1 MVLFRPF
8 CKVMN
13 KEKLAATASAIVSSG
28 KGILAADESTPTMGK
43 RLALIGQENTEANRR
58 DFRQAL
64 FETDGME
71 MFISGVILFEETLE
85 QKTEEGTRLS
95 EILESKGVIPGIKV
109 DKGAH
114 PMENSS
120 SEKLTKGLDGLYDRC
135 VNYHSL
141 GARFAKWRA
150 VITIGEGIPTDDC
163 IRGNAS
169 ALAKYAKAC
178 QDAELV
184 PIVEPEVLMDGDHTI
199 ETCYEV
205 SEKTFN
211 TVFEELEN
219 EGVYL
224 PGILLK
230 PNMVISGKDC
240 PVQGDMNTV
249 AERTV
254 KCLKASVPEDVPGI
268 VFLSGGQSETEATE
282 HLNAMN
288 AMGDCPW
295 ALSFSYGRALQ
306 QSALRAW
313 GGDNA
318 NLETTYATFY
328 HRAEMNSKACNGEY
342 SPELEI

>member
-1 MVLFRPF
+1 
-8 CKVMN
+8 MN
-13 KEKLAATASAIVSSG
+13 KEKLAATASAIVASG

-64 FETDGME
+64 FDTDGME
-71 MFISGVILFEETLE
+71 HFISGVILFEETLE
-85 QKTEEGTRLS
+85 QKTEDGRRLS
-95 EILESKGVIPGIKV
+95 EILESKGVFPGIKV

-114 PMENSS
+114 PMENSP
-120 SEKLTKGLDGLYDRC
+120 SEKLTKGLDGLYERC
-135 VNYHSL
+135 VEYYSQ

-150 VITIGEGIPTDDC
+150 VITIGDGIPTDGC
-163 IRGNAS
+163 IHANAS

-178 QDAELV
+178 QDAQLV

-199 ETCYEV
+199 ETCYEI
-205 SEKTFN
+205 SEKTFK

-230 PNMVISGKDC
+230 PNMVVSGTEC
-240 PVQGDMNTV
+240 STLGDMIAV
-249 AERTV
+249 AELTV
-254 KCLKASVPEDVPGI
+254 KCLKASVPEEVPGI
-268 VFLSGGQSETEATE
+268 VFLSGGQSEMEATE

-288 AMGDCPW
+288 NMGSYPW

-306 QSALRAW
+306 QSALHAW
-313 GGDNA
+313 NGDNA

-328 HRAEMNSKACNGEY
+328 HRAEMNSKACLGDY

>member
-1 MVLFRPF
+1 
-8 CKVMN
+8 
-13 KEKLAATASAIVSSG
+13 
-28 KGILAADESTPTMGK
+28 
-43 RLALIGQENTEANRR
+43 
-58 DFRQAL
+58 
-64 FETDGME
+64 ME
-71 MFISGVILFEETLE
+71 
-85 QKTEEGTRLS
+85 
-95 EILESKGVIPGIKV
+95 
-109 DKGAH
+109 
-114 PMENSS
+114 SS
-120 SEKLTKGLDGLYDRC
+120 SAEKLTKGLDGLYERC
-135 VNYHSL
+135 VTYHSL

-150 VITIGEGIPTDDC
+150 VITIGEDIPTEAC
-163 IRGNAS
+163 IQGNAS

-205 SEKTFN
+205 SEKTFKA
-211 TVFEELEN
+211 VFEELEN
-219 EGVYL
+219 EGAYL

-240 PVQGDMNTV
+240 PVQGDMNAV
-249 AERTV
+249 AEMTV
-254 KCLKASVPEDVPGI
+254 KCLKASVPGEVPGI

-288 AMGDCPW
+288 AMGEYPW

-306 QSALRAW
+306 QSALHVW
-313 GGDNA
+313 NGNNA

-328 HRAEMNSKACNGEY
+328 HRAEMNSKACHGEY

>member
-1 MVLFRPF
+1 
-8 CKVMN
+8 MN
-13 KEKLAATASAIVSSG
+13 KEKLAATASAIVVSG

-43 RLALIGQENTEANRR
+43 RLSLIGQENTEANRR

-71 MFISGVILFEETLE
+71 HFISGVILFEETLE
-85 QKTEEGTRLS
+85 QKTEDGRRLTD
-95 EILESKGVIPGIKV
+95 ILESKGVIPGIKV

-114 PMENSS
+114 PMKSS
-120 SEKLTKGLDGLYDRC
+120 PSEKLTRGLNGLYERC
-135 VNYHSL
+135 VTYNSL

-184 PIVEPEVLMDGDHTI
+184 PIVEPEVLMDGGHTI
-199 ETCYEV
+199 ETCYEA
-205 SEKTFN
+205 SEKTFK
-211 TVFEELEN
+211 TVFEELKN
-219 EGVYL
+219 EGAYL

-240 PVQGDMNTV
+240 PVQGDMDAV
-249 AERTV
+249 AEMTV
-254 KCLKASVPEDVPGI
+254 KCLKASVPEEVPGI

-288 AMGDCPW
+288 AMGECPW

-306 QSALRAW
+306 QSALHAW
-313 GGDNA
+313 NGNNA

-328 HRAEMNSKACNGEY
+328 HRAEMNSKACHGEY

>member
-1 MVLFRPF
+1 
-8 CKVMN
+8 MN
-13 KEKLAATASAIVSSG
+13 KETLASTARAIVSSG

-43 RLALIGQENTEANRR
+43 RLSLIGQENTEANRR

-114 PMENSS
+114 PMENSP
-120 SEKLTKGLDGLYDRC
+120 SEKLTKGLDGLYNRC
-135 VNYHSL
+135 VDYHSL

-150 VITIGEGIPTDDC
+150 VITIGDGIPTDDC

-169 ALAKYAKAC
+169 GLAKYAKAC

-184 PIVEPEVLMDGDHTI
+184 PIVEPEVLMDGVHTI

-205 SEKTFN
+205 SEKTFK

-219 EGVYL
+219 EGVHL

-249 AERTV
+249 AEMTV

-288 AMGDCPW
+288 TMGDFPW

-328 HRAEMNSKACNGEY
+328 HRAEMNSKACHGEY

>member
-1 MVLFRPF
+1 
-8 CKVMN
+8 MN
-13 KEKLAATASAIVSSG
+13 KEKLAATARAIVSSG

-64 FETDGME
+64 FETDSME

-114 PMENSS
+114 SMENSP

-135 VNYHSL
+135 VGYHSL

-150 VITIGEGIPTDDC
+150 VITIGEGIPTDNC

-199 ETCYEV
+199 ESCYEV
-205 SEKTFN
+205 SEKTFK

-249 AERTV
+249 AEMTV

-288 AMGDCPW
+288 AMDDCPW

-328 HRAEMNSKACNGEY
+328 HRAEMNSKACHGEY

>member
-1 MVLFRPF
+1 
-8 CKVMN
+8 MN
-13 KEKLAATASAIVSSG
+13 KEKLASTARAIVSSG

-43 RLALIGQENTEANRR
+43 RLSLIGQENTEANRR

-71 MFISGVILFEETLE
+71 TFISGVILFEETLE

-114 PMENSS
+114 PMENSPL
-120 SEKLTKGLDGLYDRC
+120 EKLTKGLDGLYDRC
-135 VNYHSL
+135 VGYHSL

-150 VITIGEGIPTDDC
+150 VITIGEDIPTDDC

-199 ETCYEV
+199 GTCYEV
-205 SEKTFN
+205 SEKTFK

-240 PVQGDMNTV
+240 PVQGDMNAV
-249 AERTV
+249 AEMTV
-254 KCLKASVPEDVPGI
+254 KCLTASVSKEVPGI

-288 AMGDCPW
+288 TMGDFPW

-328 HRAEMNSKACNGEY
+328 HRAEMNSKACHGEY

>member
-1 MVLFRPF
+1 MD
-8 CKVMN
+8 
-13 KEKLAATASAIVSSG
+13 KENLATVASAIVASG

-43 RLALIGQENTEANRR
+43 RLALIDQENTEANRR

-64 FETDGME
+64 FDTESME
-71 MFISGVILFEETLE
+71 HFISGVILFEETLE
-85 QKTEEGTRLS
+85 QKTEDGIRLS
-95 EILESKGVIPGIKV
+95 KILESKGVYPGIKV

-114 PMENSS
+114 PMDGSPPA
-120 SEKLTKGLDGLYDRC
+120 KLTKGLDGLYERC
-135 VNYHSL
+135 VDFYKL

-150 VITIGEGIPTDDC
+150 VITIGDGIPTDEC
-163 IRGNAS
+163 INSNAT

-178 QDAELV
+178 QDANLV

-205 SEKTFN
+205 SEKTLRTTFN
-211 TVFEELEN
+211 ELEK

-240 PVQGDMNTV
+240 SVQADMNEV
-249 AERTV
+249 AKMTV
-254 KCLKASVPEDVPGI
+254 KCLLASVPESVPGI

-288 AMGDCPW
+288 AMGDYPW
-295 ALSFSYGRALQ
+295 KLSFSYGRALQ
-306 QSALRAW
+306 QSALHAW
-313 GGDNA
+313 KGNNA
-318 NLETTYATFY
+318 NLETTYAVFY
-328 HRAEMNSKACNGEY
+328 HRAEMNSKACHGEY
-342 SPELEI
+342 SPSLEI

>member
-1 MVLFRPF
+1 
-8 CKVMN
+8 MN
-13 KEKLAATASAIVSSG
+13 KEKLAATARAIVSSG

-114 PMENSS
+114 PMENSP

-135 VNYHSL
+135 VGYHSL

-169 ALAKYAKAC
+169 VLAKYAKAC

-199 ETCYEV
+199 ESCYEV
-205 SEKTFN
+205 SEKTFK

-249 AERTV
+249 AEMTV

-282 HLNAMN
+282 HLNATN

-328 HRAEMNSKACNGEY
+328 HRAEMNSKACHGEY

>member
-1 MVLFRPF
+1 
-8 CKVMN
+8 MN
-13 KEKLAATASAIVSSG
+13 KEKLAATASAIVASG

-64 FETDGME
+64 FDTDGME
-71 MFISGVILFEETLE
+71 HFISGVILFEETLE
-85 QKTEEGTRLS
+85 QKTEDGRRLS
-95 EILESKGVIPGIKV
+95 EILESKGVFPGIKV

-114 PMENSS
+114 PMENSP
-120 SEKLTKGLDGLYDRC
+120 SEKLTKGLDGLYERC
-135 VNYHSL
+135 VEYYSQ

-150 VITIGEGIPTDDC
+150 VITIGDGIPTDGC
-163 IRGNAS
+163 IRANAS

-178 QDAELV
+178 QDAQLV

-199 ETCYEV
+199 ETCYEI
-205 SEKTFN
+205 SEKTFK

-230 PNMVISGKDC
+230 PNMVVSGKEC
-240 PVQGDMNTV
+240 STLGDMIAV
-249 AERTV
+249 AELTV
-254 KCLKASVPEDVPGI
+254 KCLKASVPEEVPGI

-282 HLNAMN
+282 HLNAIN
-288 AMGDCPW
+288 NMGSYPW

-306 QSALRAW
+306 QSALHAW
-313 GGDNA
+313 NGDNA

-328 HRAEMNSKACNGEY
+328 HRAEMNSKACLGDY

>member
-1 MVLFRPF
+1 
-8 CKVMN
+8 MN
-13 KEKLAATASAIVSSG
+13 KDKLAETASAIVASG

-43 RLALIGQENTEANRR
+43 RLALINQENTEPNRR

-64 FETDGME
+64 FETEGME
-71 MFISGVILFEETLE
+71 HFISGVILFEETLK
-85 QKTEEGTRLS
+85 QKTDDGRRLT

-114 PMENSS
+114 PMDDSP

-135 VNYHSL
+135 VGYHSL

-150 VITIGEGIPTDDC
+150 VITIGDNIPTDAC
-163 IRGNAS
+163 IRANAS
-169 ALAKYAKAC
+169 ALAKYAKTC

-184 PIVEPEVLMDGDHTI
+184 PIVEPEVLMDGPHTI
-199 ETCYEV
+199 ETCYDV
-205 SEKTFN
+205 SEKSFK
-211 TVFEELEN
+211 TVFEELVN

-230 PNMVISGKDC
+230 PNMVISGKEC
-240 PVQGDMNTV
+240 PVQADMAAV
-249 AERTV
+249 SGMTV
-254 KCLKASVPEDVPGI
+254 KCLKASVPKEVPGI

-288 AMGDCPW
+288 AMGNYPW

-306 QSALRAW
+306 QSALHAW
-313 GGDNA
+313 NGDNA
-318 NLETTYATFY
+318 NLGVTYATFY

>member
-1 MVLFRPF
+1 
-8 CKVMN
+8 MN
-13 KEKLAATASAIVSSG
+13 KEKLAATASAIVASG

-64 FETDGME
+64 FDTDGME
-71 MFISGVILFEETLE
+71 HFISGVILFEETLE
-85 QKTEEGTRLS
+85 QKTEDGRRLS
-95 EILESKGVIPGIKV
+95 EILESKGVFPGIKV

-114 PMENSS
+114 PMENSP
-120 SEKLTKGLDGLYDRC
+120 SEKLTKGLDGLYERC
-135 VNYHSL
+135 VEYYSQ

-150 VITIGEGIPTDDC
+150 VITIGDGIPTDGC
-163 IRGNAS
+163 IHANAS

-178 QDAELV
+178 QDAQLV

-199 ETCYEV
+199 ETCYEI
-205 SEKTFN
+205 SEKTFK

-230 PNMVISGKDC
+230 PNMVVSGKEC
-240 PVQGDMNTV
+240 PTLGDMIAV
-249 AERTV
+249 AELTV
-254 KCLKASVPEDVPGI
+254 KCLKASVPEEVPGI
-268 VFLSGGQSETEATE
+268 VFLSGGQSEMEATE

-288 AMGDCPW
+288 NMGSYPW

-306 QSALRAW
+306 QSALHAW
-313 GGDNA
+313 NGDNA

-328 HRAEMNSKACNGEY
+328 HRAEMNSKACLGDY

>member
-1 MVLFRPF
+1 
-8 CKVMN
+8 MN
-13 KEKLAATASAIVSSG
+13 KESLAKVASDIVSSG
-28 KGILAADESTPTMGK
+28 RGILAADESTPTMGK
-43 RLALIGQENTEANRR
+43 RLALIGQENTEENRR

-64 FETDGME
+64 FDTDGME
-71 MFISGVILFEETLE
+71 SFISGVILFEETLE
-85 QKTEEGTRLS
+85 QKSSEGTRLS
-95 EILESKGVIPGIKV
+95 KILESKGVYPGIKV

-114 PMENSS
+114 PMDGSP
-120 SEKLTKGLDGLYDRC
+120 SEKLTKGLDGLYERC
-135 VNYHSL
+135 LGYYKL

-150 VITIGEGIPTDDC
+150 VITIGDGIPTDAC
-163 IRGNAS
+163 IKANAS
-169 ALAKYAKAC
+169 ALAKYARAC

-199 ETCYEV
+199 ERCYEV
-205 SEKTFN
+205 SVKTFKA
-211 TVFEELEN
+211 VFDGLEN

-230 PNMVISGKDC
+230 PNMVVSGKDC
-240 PVQGDMNTV
+240 SVQGEMNMV
-249 AERTV
+249 AEMTV
-254 KCLKASVPEDVPGI
+254 KCLKASVPSEVPGI

-288 AMGDCPW
+288 MMGNHPW

-306 QSALRAW
+306 QSALHAW
-313 GGDNA
+313 AGDNE
-318 NLETTYATFY
+318 NIETTHATFY

>member
-1 MVLFRPF
+1 
-8 CKVMN
+8 MN
-13 KEKLAATASAIVSSG
+13 KEKLAATAKAIVSSG

-114 PMENSS
+114 PMENSP

-135 VNYHSL
+135 VGYHSL

-169 ALAKYAKAC
+169 VLAKYAKAC

-184 PIVEPEVLMDGDHTI
+184 PIVEPEVLMDGVHTI
-199 ETCYEV
+199 ETCCEV
-205 SEKTFN
+205 SEKTFKI
-211 TVFEELEN
+211 VFEELEN

-249 AERTV
+249 AEMTV

-288 AMGDCPW
+288 TMGDFPW

-328 HRAEMNSKACNGEY
+328 HRAEMNSKACHGEY

>member
-1 MVLFRPF
+1 
-8 CKVMN
+8 MN
-13 KEKLAATASAIVSSG
+13 KEKLTATARAIVSSG

-114 PMENSS
+114 PMENSP

-135 VNYHSL
+135 VDYHSL

-150 VITIGEGIPTDDC
+150 VITIGDGIPTDDC

-169 ALAKYAKAC
+169 GLAKYAKAC

-184 PIVEPEVLMDGDHTI
+184 PIVEPEVLMDGVHTI

-205 SEKTFN
+205 SEKTFK

-249 AERTV
+249 AEMTV

-288 AMGDCPW
+288 TMGDFPW

-328 HRAEMNSKACNGEY
+328 HRAEMNSKACHGEY

>member
-1 MVLFRPF
+1 
-8 CKVMN
+8 MN
-13 KEKLAATASAIVSSG
+13 KEKLASTARAIVSSG

-43 RLALIGQENTEANRR
+43 RLSLIGQENTEANRR

-114 PMENSS
+114 PMENSP

-135 VNYHSL
+135 VDYHSL

-169 ALAKYAKAC
+169 VLAKYAKAC

-184 PIVEPEVLMDGDHTI
+184 PIVEPEVLMDGVHTI

-205 SEKTFN
+205 SEKTFK

-219 EGVYL
+219 EGVHL

-249 AERTV
+249 AEMTV

-288 AMGDCPW
+288 TMGDFPW

-328 HRAEMNSKACNGEY
+328 HRAEMNSKARHGEY

>member
-1 MVLFRPF
+1 
-8 CKVMN
+8 MN
-13 KEKLAATASAIVSSG
+13 KEKLASTARAIVSSG

-43 RLALIGQENTEANRR
+43 RLSLIGQENTEANRR

-114 PMENSS
+114 PMENSP

-135 VNYHSL
+135 VGYHSL

-150 VITIGEGIPTDDC
+150 VITIGEGIPTDGC

-184 PIVEPEVLMDGDHTI
+184 PIVEPEVLMDGVHTI

-205 SEKTFN
+205 SEKTFK

-240 PVQGDMNTV
+240 PVQGDMNSV
-249 AERTV
+249 AEMTV

-288 AMGDCPW
+288 SMSDCPW

-328 HRAEMNSKACNGEY
+328 HRAEMNSKACHGEY